1 MTSMTAEMQSLK
13 SSLKEIWSSGN
24 FARIATD
31 LEVGAGEFLSRIPLV
46 PGTRVLDVACG
57 SGQVALQLA
66 RAGAQVT
73 GLDIAPNLIAQARA
87 RAAEQGIDVRFDEGD
102 AEDLPYE
109 DGSFDVVSSIFG
121 AMFAPRPGRVA
132 AEMWRV
138 CRPGGRIIMGNWT
151 PEGFIGEMFRTVAK
165 HNPPPAGMP
174 SPLLWGKANVVRER
188 LGEGAAELRIEKR
201 LFPFRYSLTPAGVVD
216 HFRTY
221 FGPILKAFGKL
232 DEAGQEALR
241 RDLEALWARGLSP
254 DGTIR
259 VGAEYL
265 EVVAVRHPR
274 TTSHDP
280 QGA

>member
-1 MTSMTAEMQSLK
+1 MSSMTAEMQSLK
-13 SSLKEIWSSGN
+13 TSLKEIWSSGN

-31 LEVGAGEFLSRIPLV
+31 LETGAGEFVSRIPIE
-46 PGTRVLDVACG
+46 PGARVLDVACG
-57 SGQVALQLA
+57 SGQVALRLA

-87 RAAEQGIDVRFDEGD
+87 SAAEQNIGIRFDEGD

-109 DGSFDVVSSIFG
+109 DGSFDMVISIFG
-121 AMFAPRPGRVA
+121 AMFAPRPDRVA
-132 AEMWRV
+132 AEMRRV

-174 SPLLWGKANVVRER
+174 SPLLWGKEDVVRER
-188 LGEGAAELRIEKR
+188 LGDGAADLRFEKR
-201 LFPFRYSLTPAGVVD
+201 LFPFRYALTPAGVVD

-232 DEAGQEALR
+232 DEAGQAALR
-241 RDLEALWARGLSP
+241 RDLESLWAKGVSP

-259 VGAEYL
+259 VESEYL
-265 EVVAVRHPR
+265 EIVAVRA
-274 TTSHDP
+274 
-280 QGA
+280 GA